1 MRDYVPHCTIARA
14 ASECYARV
22 MSACETCVV
31 RNRAICSALDNRE
44 INALNQLGRRR
55 TVGAGEPLIWED
67 DDSLLVANV
76 IEGVL
81 KLVTSTEDGRE
92 QIVGVAYPSDFI
104 GRPFGHTTKA
114 SVVALTDARVC
125 VFARSD
131 FDRFAREHPAL
142 EHKLLERT
150 LSELDR
156 TRTWMM
162 LLGRK
167 TAAEKIATFL
177 LEMSDRLAENTCE
190 VHMGPSRRFTLPFS
204 RQQVADVLGLTIE
217 TVSRQFTRL
226 KSEGVI
232 ELPSR
237 REVEI
242 LDRAELV
249 AQAG

>member
-1 MRDYVPHCTIARA
+1 
-14 ASECYARV
+14 
-22 MSACETCVV
+22 MSSCDTCVV
-31 RNRAICSALDNRE
+31 RNRAICSALEQGE
-44 INALNQLGRRR
+44 INALNSLGRRR
-55 TVGAGEPLIWED
+55 TISAGEPLIWED

-104 GRPFGHTTKA
+104 GRPFGQTTRA

-125 VFARSD
+125 VFARGD

-150 LSELDR
+150 LTELDR
-156 TRTWMM
+156 TRGWMM

-167 TAAEKIATFL
+167 NASEKIATFL
-177 LEMSDRLAENTCE
+177 LEMGERLSETGCAPQL
-190 VHMGPSRRFTLPFS
+190 MPPSRITLPFS
-204 RQQVADVLGLTIE
+204 RQQIADVLGLTIE

-226 KSEGVI
+226 KNEGVI
-232 ELPSR
+232 DLPSR
-237 REVEI
+237 RDVVI
-242 LDRAELV
+242 LNRAALE

>member
-1 MRDYVPHCTIARA
+1 
-14 ASECYARV
+14 
-22 MSACETCVV
+22 MSSCETCVV
-31 RNRAICSALDNRE
+31 RNRAICAGLEDKE
-44 INALNQLGRRR
+44 IGALNSMGRRR
-55 TVGAGEPLIWED
+55 NVSAGEPLIWED

-104 GRPFGHTTKA
+104 GRPFGQTSKA

-125 VFARSD
+125 VFARND
-131 FDRFAREHPAL
+131 FDRFAREHPGL

-150 LSELDR
+150 LAELDR
-156 TRTWMM
+156 TRAWMM

-167 TAAEKIATFL
+167 TAPEKIATFL
-177 LEMSDRLAENTCE
+177 LEMSERLNETGCAP
-190 VHMGPSRRFTLPFS
+190 HPAPAKRFALPFS

-217 TVSRQFTRL
+217 TVSRQFTKL
-226 KSEGVI
+226 KNDGVV

-242 LDRAELV
+242 VNRQALV
-249 AQAG
+249 ALAG

>member
-1 MRDYVPHCTIARA
+1 
-14 ASECYARV
+14 
-22 MSACETCVV
+22 MSSCDTCVV
-31 RNRAICSALDNRE
+31 RNRAICAGLDNQE
-44 INALNQLGRRR
+44 IAALSAMGRRR
-55 TVGAGEPLIWED
+55 AVAAGEPLIWED

-81 KLVTSTEDGRE
+81 KLTTSTEDGRE

-104 GRPFGHTTKA
+104 GRPFGQTSKA

-125 VFARSD
+125 VFARND
-131 FDRFAREHPAL
+131 FDRYAREHPEL

-150 LSELDR
+150 LAELDR
-156 TRTWMM
+156 TRAWMM

-167 TAAEKIATFL
+167 TAPEKIATFL
-177 LEMSDRLAENTCE
+177 LEMSERLSETGCA
-190 VHMGPSRRFTLPFS
+190 VKLGPARRFSLPFS

-217 TVSRQFTRL
+217 TVSRQFTKL
-226 KSEGVI
+226 KNEGVI

-242 LDRAELV
+242 LDRPALV
-249 AQAG
+249 ALAG

>member
-1 MRDYVPHCTIARA
+1 
-14 ASECYARV
+14 
-22 MSACETCVV
+22 MSSCDTCVV
-31 RNRAICSALDNRE
+31 RNRAICAGLDNQE
-44 INALNQLGRRR
+44 IAALNVMGRRR
-55 TVGAGEPLIWED
+55 AVAAGEPLIWED

-76 IEGVL
+76 IDGVL

-104 GRPFGHTTKA
+104 GRPFGQTSRA

-125 VFARSD
+125 VFARND
-131 FDRFAREHPAL
+131 FDRFAREHPEL

-150 LSELDR
+150 LAELDR
-156 TRTWMM
+156 TRSWMM

-167 TAAEKIATFL
+167 TAPEKIATFL
-177 LEMSDRLAENTCE
+177 LEMSERLDDTGCTPKVGAA
-190 VHMGPSRRFTLPFS
+190 RRFSLPFS

-217 TVSRQFTRL
+217 TVSRQFTKL
-226 KSEGVI
+226 KNDGVI

-242 LDRAELV
+242 IDRGALV
-249 AQAG
+249 SIAG

>member
-1 MRDYVPHCTIARA
+1 
-14 ASECYARV
+14 
-22 MSACETCVV
+22 MSTCETCVV
-31 RNRAICSALDNRE
+31 RNRAICAGLDDRE
-44 INALNQLGRRR
+44 IVALNAMGRRR
-55 TVGAGEPLIWED
+55 MVSAGEPLIWED

-104 GRPFGHTTKA
+104 GRPFGQTSKA

-125 VFARSD
+125 VFARND
-131 FDRFAREHPAL
+131 FDRFAREHPGL

-150 LSELDR
+150 LAELDR
-156 TRTWMM
+156 TRSWMM

-167 TAAEKIATFL
+167 TAPEKIATFL
-177 LEMSDRLAENTCE
+177 LEMSERLNESGCAP
-190 VHMGPSRRFTLPFS
+190 HPGPAKRFALPFS

-217 TVSRQFTRL
+217 TVSRQFTKL
-226 KSEGVI
+226 KNDGVV

-242 LDRAELV
+242 VNRQALV
-249 AQAG
+249 ALAG

>member
-1 MRDYVPHCTIARA
+1 
-14 ASECYARV
+14 
-22 MSACETCVV
+22 MSSCDTCVV
-31 RNRAICSALDNRE
+31 RNRGICAGLDNQEISAL
-44 INALNQLGRRR
+44 NAIGRRR
-55 TVGAGEPLIWED
+55 AVSAGEPLMWED

-81 KLVTSTEDGRE
+81 KLTTSTEDGRE

-104 GRPFGHTTKA
+104 GRPFGQTSRA

-125 VFARSD
+125 VFSRND
-131 FDRFAREHPAL
+131 FDRFAREHPEL

-156 TRTWMM
+156 TRSWMM

-167 TAAEKIATFL
+167 TAPEKIATFL
-177 LEMSDRLAENTCE
+177 LEMSERLSDTGCTPAI
-190 VHMGPSRRFTLPFS
+190 GPARQFSLPFS

-226 KSEGVI
+226 KGEGVI
-232 ELPSR
+232 DLPSR
-237 REVEI
+237 REVTI
-242 LDRAELV
+242 LDRSAL
-249 AQAG
+249 QALAG